1 VLIVGVLGVVIVVGA
16 VAYVT
21 QPAADEAPLF
31 TLTDIDGNECTLSAW
46 REKVVVL
53 DFFATWCG
61 PCEPELVH
69 LAELYETY
77 SGNEVQIVSISVDP
91 AYDTV
96 ERLHQFR
103 VGHAV
108 SWIIVRDT
116 ASVSSQYNIEYI
128 PTLVIVDQSGRI
140 RYRHVGLTPASELS
154 SEIDTLLE
162 GG

>member
-1 VLIVGVLGVVIVVGA
+1 MLALAVLGVVIVVGA

-46 REKVVVL
+46 RGKVVVL

-77 SGNEVQIVSISVDP
+77 SSNEVHIVSVSVDP
-91 AYDTV
+91 AHDTV
-96 ERLHQFR
+96 ERLHHFR
-103 VGHAV
+103 VSHAI
-108 SWIIVRDT
+108 SWTIVRDT
-116 ASVSSQYNIEYI
+116 ASVSNQYDIKYI
-128 PTLVIVDQSGRI
+128 PTLVIIDQGGAI
-140 RYRHVGLTPASELS
+140 RHRHVGLTPASELS
-154 SEIDTLLE
+154 SEIDALLGE
-162 GG
+162 G

>member
-1 VLIVGVLGVVIVVGA
+1 MLAIAVLGVVIVVGV
-16 VAYVT
+16 VAFVT
-21 QPAADEAPLF
+21 QPASDEAPLF
-31 TLTDIDGNECTLSAW
+31 TLTDIDGDECALSAL
-46 REKVVVL
+46 RGKIVVL

-77 SGNEVQIVSISVDP
+77 SGNEVSIVSVSVDP

-96 ERLHQFR
+96 ERLQQFR
-103 VGHAV
+103 VGHEV
-108 SWIIVRDT
+108 SWTIVRDT
-116 ASVSSQYNIEYI
+116 ASVSNEYNIEYI
-128 PTLVIVDQSGRI
+128 PTLVIVDQRGRI